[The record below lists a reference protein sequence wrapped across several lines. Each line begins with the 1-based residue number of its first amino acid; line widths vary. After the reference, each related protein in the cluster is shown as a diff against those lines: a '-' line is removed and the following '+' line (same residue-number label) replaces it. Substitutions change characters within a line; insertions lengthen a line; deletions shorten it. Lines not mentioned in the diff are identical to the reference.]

1 MKKLLISLLIVA
13 MLIPAITSCA
23 MNPAI
28 LAPDTALLGQLQS
41 PVDNTPTADGANVV
55 DGMVLTEVSISTGAS
70 ESEVYAGEELAKY
83 LGKKNV
89 TVKEGAFPIS
99 ISIDETLISDA
110 FIIEAVTTGEGAGM
124 TIKGGDGRGVLYGV
138 YKFLEELGGVRYFTP
153 DLEKIPDTAI
163 VIQDGIVLEY
173 TPYFELRRL
182 SWNSIA
188 TQTDWCLKNG
198 VNAHDGVAG
207 DMYGGKIVYGSGL
220 FVHTLGALTE
230 TGGGSSPNPCLSLDS
245 PVGQEN
251 YQKVLKNLRA
261 ALEAD
266 PTINIVSVSQN
277 DLNEYCHCEYC
288 LASYATYTY
297 DANNVEKGG
306 TAGNLLAFVNAV
318 AEELADEYPNLI
330 VDTLAYNYTQ
340 APPKGIVP
348 RENVCIRV
356 CSIRVCFMHPMTECP
371 DAKGPNNIAWTRTSL
386 FRTDF
391 INWGKICDRIHVWD
405 YTTNFAYYIAPFS
418 NFGTLR
424 ENMRFYHENGV
435 RGMFPQG
442 NGQSISGEFGE
453 LRAYLLA
460 KLMWNPYMSEEEYYT
475 HMDEFLK
482 AYYGDGWIYIRFYIN
497 QITKMANDGCINIYE
512 APLEAITA
520 AEYKAM
526 ANTFNSW
533 WSHAELIA
541 GDRAEYVHRS
551 SMQWRYIQLLINPD
565 DEAALAFAQEI
576 EELGIRWAESNSNNI
591 PLHLKFPELYPQL
604 QPQPEE

>member
-1 MKKLLISLLIVA
+1 MKKILISLLIVA
-13 MLIPAITSCA
+13 MLIPMVSSCA
-23 MNPAI
+23 MNSVNF
-28 LAPDTALLGQLQS
+28 APDTALLEQLQS
-41 PVDNTPTADGANVV
+41 PTENTPASGDANVEE
-55 DGMVLTEVSISTGAS
+55 GMILTEVSISTGAS

-188 TQTDWCLKNG
+188 TKTDWCLKNG

-207 DMYGGKIVYGSGL
+207 DMHGGKIVYGSGL

-230 TGGGSSPNPCLSLDS
+230 TGGGASPNPCLSLDS

-306 TAGNLLAFVNAV
+306 TAGNLLVFVNAV

-356 CSIRVCFMHPMTECP
+356 ESYIKSLVCS
-371 DAKGPNNIAWTRTSL
+371 
-386 FRTDF
+386 
-391 INWGKICDRIHVWD
+391 
-405 YTTNFAYYIAPFS
+405 YYRSFGQQISDSSMIAPQQ
-418 NFGTLR
+418 N
-424 ENMRFYHENGV
+424 HH
-435 RGMFPQG
+435 
-442 NGQSISGEFGE
+442 SI
-453 LRAYLLA
+453 
-460 KLMWNPYMSEEEYYT
+460 KWNE
-475 HMDEFLK
+475 K
-482 AYYGDGWIYIRFYIN
+482 
-497 QITKMANDGCINIYE
+497 
-512 APLEAITA
+512 
-520 AEYKAM
+520 YKKI
-526 ANTFNSW
+526 S
-533 WSHAELIA
+533 
-541 GDRAEYVHRS
+541 D
-551 SMQWRYIQLLINPD
+551 
-565 DEAALAFAQEI
+565 
-576 EELGIRWAESNSNNI
+576 
-591 PLHLKFPELYPQL
+591 K
-604 QPQPEE
+604 

>member
-83 LGKKNV
+83 LQQKNV
-89 TVKEGAFPIS
+89 AVKDGAFPIS
-99 ISIDETLISDA
+99 IQIDETLEDDA
-110 FIIEAVTTGEGAGM
+110 FVITATIEGADAGM
-124 TIKGGDGRGVLYGV
+124 TIRGGNGRGVLYGV

-153 DLEKIPDTAI
+153 TLESVPETPIT
-163 VIQDGIVLEY
+163 IQDGVVLEY
-173 TPYFELRRL
+173 TPYFEARRL
-182 SWNSIA
+182 NWNA
-188 TQTDWCLKNG
+188 VRTETDWCLKQGING
-198 VNAHDGVAG
+198 HDGEMSAK
-207 DMYGGKIVYGSGL
+207 YGGKQRYGSGL
-220 FVHTLGALTE
+220 FVHTLGLLNEDTSDE
-230 TGGGSSPNPCLSLDS
+230 TPGDNPNPCLTS
-245 PVGQEN
+245 EET
-251 YQKVLKNLRA
+251 YQTVLKNLRA
-261 ALEAD
+261 RLEAD
-266 PTINIVSVSQN
+266 PTVDIVSVSQN
-277 DLNEYCHCEYC
+277 DKNVYCQCENC
-288 LASYATYTY
+288 VASYLKYTHNP
-297 DANNVEKGG
+297 NNYEAGG
-306 TAGNLLAFVNAV
+306 TAGNLLEFVNRL
-318 AEELADEYPNLI
+318 AEELEDEYPNLVI
-330 VDTLAYNYTQ
+330 DTLAYNYTQ
-340 APPKGIVP
+340 APPKDIVP

-371 DAKGPNNIAWTRTSL
+371 DAKGPNDIAWSRTAQ

-391 INWGKICDRIHVWD
+391 INWGKICDRIYVWD

-418 NFGTLR
+418 NFGTIR

-442 NGQSISGEFGE
+442 NSQSVSGEFGE

-576 EELGIRWAESNSNNI
+576 EELGIRWAESDGNNI